1 MDVAKLKNEFFDNY
15 FKQASGVMK
24 EIYQNYTTHMAWISS
39 ENKVNSTVN
48 GQVAMLKKKNWP
60 YRKLVE
66 FLDKFDEAYATIAPL
81 KMSNPDMYQKLY
93 NRINIESM
101 TFRYMLLKLYY
112 DFYDYNQ
119 LETLRSEMIAE
130 CRALGINKA
139 TEQGV
144 IDGLFD

>member
-1 MDVAKLKNEFFDNY
+1 
-15 FKQASGVMK
+15 
-24 EIYQNYTTHMAWISS
+24 
-39 ENKVNSTVN
+39 
-48 GQVAMLKKKNWP
+48 
-60 YRKLVE
+60 
-66 FLDKFDEAYATIAPL
+66 
-81 KMSNPDMYQKLY
+81 MYQKLY